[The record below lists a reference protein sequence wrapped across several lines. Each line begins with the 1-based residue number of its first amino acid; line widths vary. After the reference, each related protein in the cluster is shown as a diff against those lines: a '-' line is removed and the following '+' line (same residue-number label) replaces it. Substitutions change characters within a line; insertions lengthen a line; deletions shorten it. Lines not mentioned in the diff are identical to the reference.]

1 MTKEIIFNLCPGEG
15 RVAVLEDG
23 RLVELIIDR
32 GGEYRQVGN
41 IYRGKVENVLP
52 GMQAAF
58 IDIGMEKNAFLYID
72 DLQLKPHGE
81 GGEGKADASIKDL
94 LKEGQDII
102 VQVIKESIGNKGARV
117 VTHLT
122 LAGRYLVLMPTVDY
136 VGISRRI
143 EDEKERERLK
153 ALAMEVRPAGMG
165 LIVRTAAEGITAE
178 EFRTD
183 VEMLLNL
190 WRKIQKKAKKGP
202 VPSLLYR
209 DHDILY
215 RVLRDQF
222 TAEIDRVVVDEAA
235 AFERARELIKSFAPA
250 CKDRI
255 HLHTGSTPVFD
266 VYGIESQIN
275 EALRRRVWLENGS
288 YIVFDQTEA
297 LTVID
302 VNTGKFTGTTNL
314 NETVVLT
321 NKIAAREIAR
331 QIRLRNLAGIIII
344 DFIDMENEGDRQE
357 VLKVFETE
365 LAKDKVKANV
375 LGFTSLG
382 LLEVTRKKVRP
393 SLQEQLQ
400 QVCPEC
406 EGMGLVV
413 SPETMALR
421 LERRIVAMAA
431 NSSATALLLGINPQ
445 MASILIGPGGSHL
458 QTLEEATGKTLYLK
472 GQEGL
477 GLEDVRLMAQGTPGD
492 LERLALPVVEGDI
505 CEVMVTDV
513 HMNNP
518 ADGIGRIEGYVV
530 DIEGAG
536 RQVGQQVR
544 VQITKAF
551 RTYAR
556 GKLLESKDGV
566 SVPG

>member
-1 MTKEIIFNLCPGEG
+1 VYGVTKEIIFNLCPGEG

-393 SLQEQLQ
+393 SSRSN
-400 QVCPEC
+400 CNR
-406 EGMGLVV
+406 
-413 SPETMALR
+413 SALSVR
-421 LERRIVAMAA
+421 GWALWFPRRQWRC
-431 NSSATALLLGINPQ
+431 GWK
-445 MASILIGPGGSHL
+445 GGSWL
-458 QTLEEATGKTLYLK
+458 W
-472 GQEGL
+472 
-477 GLEDVRLMAQGTPGD
+477 RPI
-492 LERLALPVVEGDI
+492 LPPLPSCWGSI
-505 CEVMVTDV
+505 
-513 HMNNP
+513 P
-518 ADGIGRIEGYVV
+518 KWPR
-530 DIEGAG
+530 
-536 RQVGQQVR
+536 
-544 VQITKAF
+544 F
-551 RTYAR
+551 
-556 GKLLESKDGV
+556 
-566 SVPG
+566 

>member
-1 MTKEIIFNLCPGEG
+1 M
-15 RVAVLEDG
+15 
-23 RLVELIIDR
+23 
-32 GGEYRQVGN
+32 
-41 IYRGKVENVLP
+41 
-52 GMQAAF
+52 
-58 IDIGMEKNAFLYID
+58 
-72 DLQLKPHGE
+72 
-81 GGEGKADASIKDL
+81 
-94 LKEGQDII
+94 
-102 VQVIKESIGNKGARV
+102 

-136 VGISRRI
+136 VGISGGLRMKRT
-143 EDEKERERLK
+143 RRLK

-178 EFRTD
+178 EFRAD

-288 YIVFDQTEA
+288 YFVFDQTEA

-321 NKIAAREIAR
+321 NKIAARKSPGKFACVTWPE
-331 QIRLRNLAGIIII
+331 
-344 DFIDMENEGDRQE
+344 
-357 VLKVFETE
+357 
-365 LAKDKVKANV
+365 
-375 LGFTSLG
+375 SLSST
-382 LLEVTRKKVRP
+382 LLTWKMR
-393 SLQEQLQ
+393 
-400 QVCPEC
+400 
-406 EGMGLVV
+406 
-413 SPETMALR
+413 
-421 LERRIVAMAA
+421 
-431 NSSATALLLGINPQ
+431 ATARR
-445 MASILIGPGGSHL
+445 
-458 QTLEEATGKTLYLK
+458 Y
-472 GQEGL
+472 
-477 GLEDVRLMAQGTPGD
+477 
-492 LERLALPVVEGDI
+492 
-505 CEVMVTDV
+505 
-513 HMNNP
+513 
-518 ADGIGRIEGYVV
+518 
-530 DIEGAG
+530 
-536 RQVGQQVR
+536 
-544 VQITKAF
+544 
-551 RTYAR
+551 
-556 GKLLESKDGV
+556 
-566 SVPG
+566 